1 MRTRGARLA
10 GAVAVVVSVGLV
22 GATAGAGSAGAAEP
36 IVVGNCRTSVQ
47 GEPGQPVSLATSA
60 VLQPVSDLVRAV
72 PLLGPPLAEPFG
84 RAFAALP
91 PIPVGSVPTGTGHVH
106 GADIANAVVAKL
118 REMPLLGPVVGAL
131 ATSVQQTLSAGCGI
145 TVTAVGSAVAPVQDG
160 ARDLAD
166 TSQSIAAQALPG
178 LARPP
183 AGQPGPQPETRP
195 GTAPG
200 TRPGVGTGEQPTG
213 GANQV
218 GGTAQGGFTPV
229 GGLGPASFG
238 LYPVG
243 RISSGNF
250 GRVAMFSYGSLPFAA
265 PGGYAPSPGVRYG
278 GQVPGYSPG
287 YDVLGAD
294 DADGVQ
300 TAGRAQA
307 LPRLGGSAGG
317 VGAPLLLAVLAL
329 SCVTGALVRTWALR
343 RAGVRPA

>member
-1 MRTRGARLA
+1 M
-10 GAVAVVVSVGLV
+10 AVAVSVGLV

-36 IVVGNCRTSVQ
+36 IVVGDCRTSVR

-60 VLQPVSDLVRAV
+60 VLQPVTDLIRAV
-72 PLLGPPLAEPFG
+72 PLLGPPLAEPFA

-91 PIPVGSVPTGTGHVH
+91 PIPIGSVPTGTGHVH
-106 GADIANAVVAKL
+106 GADIANAVVGKL
-118 REMPLLGPVVGAL
+118 REMPLLGPVIGAL

-145 TVTAVGSAVAPVQDG
+145 TVTAVNSAVAPVQDG
-160 ARDLAD
+160 AQDLAD

-178 LARPP
+178 LAQPP
-183 AGQPGPQPETRP
+183 AGRP
-195 GTAPG
+195 GTQPG
-200 TRPGVGTGEQPTG
+200 TVPDPRPGTQQPGGGTGTGGQQTG

-218 GGTAQGGFTPV
+218 GGAGQGGFTPV

-243 RISSGNF
+243 RVDSGNF
-250 GRVAMFSYGSLPFAA
+250 GRVAMFGYGSLPFAA

-307 LPRLGGSAGG
+307 LPGLGGGAGG

-343 RAGVRPA
+343 RAGVQPV